1 MTDSGLR
8 QALFKGVRGVLPA
21 IVLAL
26 GLAGC
31 ASEGARNDSL
41 WDEVFS
47 LGAALVPGGED
58 PVTTAPELT
67 PELLAGVDVPLIRSE
82 RISEGTSGTQYAA
95 VARRVRGAEQIT
107 WAGAGAFTLTT
118 RDGVLVGLRGS
129 LDDMIWA
136 DADGVLRA
144 LAAGGGQASR
154 RYMFLQGN
162 AERLPV
168 EMRCTLRRTGSETLQ
183 IVGQRRASI
192 RLEERCEGPLG
203 QIRNLYWRDPGTGV
217 LWKSEQWAGFDN
229 GYLRIERIIP

>member
-1 MTDSGLR
+1 MTSAGLKQALSLGLR
-8 QALFKGVRGVLPA
+8 LVVAATLLV
-21 IVLAL
+21 
-26 GLAGC
+26 GC
-31 ASEGARNDSL
+31 TSEGARNDTL
-41 WDEVFS
+41 WDEVFDFGTGLFS
-47 LGAALVPGGED
+47 EPAPG
-58 PVTTAPELT
+58 APELT
-67 PELLAGVDVPLIRSE
+67 PELLAGIDTPLIRSTL
-82 RISEGTSGTQYAA
+82 ISEGTSGTQYAA

-154 RYMFLQGN
+154 RYMFLQGS
-162 AERLPV
+162 AEPLPV
-168 EMRCTLRRTGSETLQ
+168 EMRCTLRRTGTETLE
-183 IVGQRRASI
+183 IVGKRRASI
-192 RLEERCEGPLG
+192 RLEERCEGPVG